1 MSENSP
7 NQSNSEEVDLG
18 QLFNAIGGVFNRF
31 IKFIVSI
38 FKGLFSL
45 IIYALKPIVKNYK
58 VIGIILFTSAL
69 LGFIV
74 QKFLPEVYYSEML
87 VKPYFD
93 SKYELVSNIDYYNA
107 LIKSE
112 NINELS
118 SIFEI
123 DTLSAQT
130 LLNFEV
136 YIGPETENEVLK
148 QYDNYIKSIDSI
160 MAQDISYDDF
170 VENRDIFSSNLFI
183 IHVEAQKEDIF
194 KSLEKGLESSFENE
208 YSKKKKDIRDK
219 TIEIKKETYN
229 KGLEK
234 IDTLQKIY
242 IEVMQEESKSNEASI
257 GIEGLIPLQQEKTS
271 TKEFELFNQSLKLKD
286 SIRVLDQ
293 LKIEESVF
301 FDTVSGFKK
310 TGTKRNEIIDMYS
323 IIFPALAFILM
334 CLGYLTSK
342 AFKFIKEYDA

>member
-1 MSENSP
+1 MSENLP
-7 NQSNSEEVDLG
+7 NQSNPEEVDLG

-58 VIGIILFTSAL
+58 AIGIVLFASAL

-74 QKFLPEVYYSEML
+74 QKIMPEVYYSEML

-112 NINELS
+112 NHKELS

-123 DTLSAQT
+123 DTLSSQT

-170 VENRDIFSSNLFI
+170 VDNRDIYSSNLFI
-183 IHVEAQKEDIF
+183 IHIESNKEDIF
-194 KSLEKGLESSFENE
+194 KNLEKGLEASFENE
-208 YSKKKKDIRDK
+208 YSKKRKSIRDE
-219 TIEIKKETYN
+219 TIDIKKEVYN
-229 KGLEK
+229 KGLER
-234 IDTLQKIY
+234 IDILQKIY
-242 IEVMQEESKSNEASI
+242 IEVLQEESKNKDAII
-257 GIEGLIPLQQEKTS
+257 GVEGLIPLQQEKTT
-271 TKEFELFNQSLKLKD
+271 TKEFELFNQSLRLKD

-310 TGTKRNEIIDMYS
+310 TGTKRNEIKDMYS
-323 IIFPALAFILM
+323 LLFPAITFVLIFI
-334 CLGYLTSK
+334 GYITVKL
-342 AFKFIKEYDA
+342 FKFVKEYEE